1 MEAPLDEAAPEFP
14 TDWRCVV
21 SHDISQKVAFFS
33 ENLEQDCFFLRD
45 QQVNLQLAK
54 SLSEWGKEVK
64 KKAFPAAS
72 IHLSWE
78 DPGLSS

>member
-21 SHDISQKVAFFS
+21 SRDISQKVAFFS

-45 QQVNLQLAK
+45 
-54 SLSEWGKEVK
+54 
-64 KKAFPAAS
+64 
-72 IHLSWE
+72 
-78 DPGLSS
+78 